1 MPNGRGGNLTQPLKK
16 VLINEPS
23 PDNIGVYTDS
33 VSGLKVLQFKEF
45 GLSLPFMTGT
55 ALNVTE
61 HADAVLRVIT
71 VTLNDTLPA
80 NGAVPYE
87 YGVQV
92 QSRHYEPGVQ
102 NSFTLPHTKFYGGK
116 LYNIDMSG
124 ATISATDLD
133 TMVDDIVAQINDDTG
148 YTKRPAFQYPGA
160 HVTAVAGAAGSGEF
174 TLTQRYTDVTFEVI
188 ADPQI
193 ATTEIDVAGSKE
205 ILSIDEVFRVF
216 SHLPNKGFLAQES
229 WPDNMPLR
237 DEDYVRINIDVPMHH
252 YALDGASHGN
262 FFMNAIEL
270 YVPLTEYESVTD
282 KWEDE
287 TTRIMD
293 EGTPDTTFAELLA
306 FWQA

>member
-16 VLINEPS
+16 VLINSPS
-23 PDNIGVYTDS
+23 PDNLGVYTDS
-33 VSGLKVLQFKEF
+33 ISGLKILQFKQF
-45 GLSLPFMTGT
+45 GLSLPYMSATRV
-55 ALNVTE
+55 NVTP
-61 HADAVLRVIT
+61 HADAVMRVIT
-71 VTLNDTLPA
+71 VTLNDVLPA
-80 NGAVPYE
+80 DGTVYE
-87 YGVQV
+87 YGIQV

-116 LYNIDMSG
+116 LYNLDTSG
-124 ATISATDLD
+124 ATIAAADLD
-133 TMVDDIVAQINDDTG
+133 TMVQDIVDQINDDTG

-160 HVTAVAGAAGSGEF
+160 HVVAVAGAAGTGEF
-174 TLTQRYTDVTFEVI
+174 TLTQKYSDVTFEVI
-188 ADPQI
+188 ADPLI
-193 ATTEIDVAGSKE
+193 ASTTIDVEGSKE

-237 DEDYVRINIDVPMHH
+237 DEDYARINIDVPMHH

-262 FFMNAIEL
+262 FFINAIEL
-270 YVPLTEYESVTD
+270 YVPVSEYESLTD
-282 KWEDE
+282 KWENE
-287 TTRIMD
+287 ATRIMD

>member
-16 VLINEPS
+16 VLLNVPS
-23 PDNIGVYTDS
+23 PENIGVYTDS
-33 VSGLKVLQFKEF
+33 ISGDKILQFKQF
-45 GLSLPFMTGT
+45 GLSLPFLTGT
-55 ALNVTE
+55 RITTQQ
-61 HADAVLRVIT
+61 HQDAVLRVIT
-71 VTLNDTLPA
+71 VTLND
-80 NGAVPYE
+80 AVPLNPFEPYE

-116 LYNIDMSG
+116 RYNLDVSG
-124 ATISATDLD
+124 GSISATDLD
-133 TMVDDIVAQINDDTG
+133 EMVADIVAQINDDTG

-188 ADPQI
+188 ADPQV
-193 ATTEIDVAGSKE
+193 ATAAVDVAGSKE
-205 ILSIDEVFRVF
+205 FLSNDEVFRIF

-229 WPDNMPLR
+229 WPSNAVIR
-237 DEDYVRINIDVPMHH
+237 GEDYARINIDVPMHH

-262 FFMNAIEL
+262 FFMNAIEI
-270 YVPLTEYESVTD
+270 YVPIAELESVTD

-287 TTRIMD
+287 GTRIMD

-306 FWQA
+306 FWQV